1 MMTLGRHWQI
11 VLQQEDMQL
20 QSLPLMIKIMII
32 LQAEIVQTHTQEVMK
47 ISNVILIKNDKNNN
61 EIEHSFFFT
70 KNKSIFR

>member
-47 ISNVILIKNDKNNN
+47 ISNVVLIKNDKN
-61 EIEHSFFFT
+61 IM
-70 KNKSIFR
+70 K

>member
-47 ISNVILIKNDKNNN
+47 ISNVILIKNDKKKL
-61 EIEHSFFFT
+61 IIM
-70 KNKSIFR
+70 K